1 MRGATQ
7 CARRLK
13 QVFRSLRTRLGKV
26 SRPSRGDPIT
36 QMILGIFSRDLP
48 ESKAREAL
56 DRLRGMVVDYNELR
70 VIAALELAE
79 MLGDYPDVRL
89 KCEDVSRALNSIF
102 AREHTISLDGIAELP
117 KKELRAYLDQIE
129 GLEAY
134 TRARIQLQG
143 FQRHAIPLDE
153 AMWAY
158 ARNVRIVDK
167 RCPLVEAE
175 RFLERQIPEQDAL
188 EFVALFK
195 RQAWAE
201 MGALVRKGEVE
212 RIRSVPPDRT
222 ASHMLQVASQASSAA
237 AGPPT
242 PEAAKDDRRKVAPAG
257 AAMSGAAVGG
267 KPRATTSDRDR
278 SKRKAPASPK
288 AEAKPK
294 TKPKA
299 KTRAKKKPKRKRATI
314 ARSTQETAKRKSAAT
329 RRPGQHS
336 RRTTARTKST

>member
-1 MRGATQ
+1 
-7 CARRLK
+7 
-13 QVFRSLRTRLGKV
+13 
-26 SRPSRGDPIT
+26 
-36 QMILGIFSRDLP
+36 MILGIFSRDLP

-70 VIAALELAE
+70 VIAAPELAE

-89 KCEDVSRALNSIF
+89 KCEDVSRALKSIF

-175 RFLERQIPEQDAL
+175 RFLERQIPEGDAL

-201 MGALVRKGEVE
+201 MGALVHKGEVE

-222 ASHMLQVASQASSAA
+222 ASHMLQVASQATSAA

-242 PEAAKDDRRKVAPAG
+242 PEAAKDDRTKV
-257 AAMSGAAVGG
+257 
-267 KPRATTSDRDR
+267 
-278 SKRKAPASPK
+278 APASPK
-288 AEAKPK
+288 AK
-294 TKPKA
+294 TK
-299 KTRAKKKPKRKRATI
+299 AKKKPKGERATA
-314 ARSTQETAKRKSAAT
+314 ARSTRKTAKREAT
-329 RRPGQHS
+329 AS
-336 RRTTARTKST
+336 RRSGQRSRPTTTRTKSA

>member
-13 QVFRSLRTRLGKV
+13 QVFRSLRIRLGKV

-134 TRARIQLQG
+134 TRARVQLQG

-175 RFLERQIPEQDAL
+175 RFLERRIPEQDAL

-222 ASHMLQVASQASSAA
+222 ASHMLQVASQASAA
-237 AGPPT
+237 AARPPT
-242 PEAAKDDRRKVAPAG
+242 PEAAKDDRTKVAPAG
-257 AAMSGAAVGG
+257 AARSGATVGG
-267 KPRATTSDRDR
+267 KPRRVTADRR
-278 SKRKAPASPK
+278 RPKQRALASPK
-288 AEAKPK
+288 AKAKPK
-294 TKPKA
+294 AGTRPKA
-299 KTRAKKKPKRKRATI
+299 KRQPKGKRATA
-314 ARSTQETAKRKSAAT
+314 ARTKRKTAKREAT
-329 RRPGQHS
+329 ASRRSGRRS
-336 RRTTARTKST
+336 RRTTRRTKST

>member
-56 DRLRGMVVDYNELR
+56 DLLRGMVVDYNELR

-257 AAMSGAAVGG
+257 G

-314 ARSTQETAKRKSAAT
+314 ARSTQKTAKRKSAAT

>member
-1 MRGATQ
+1 M
-7 CARRLK
+7 K

-26 SRPSRGDPIT
+26 SRPPRGDPIT

-89 KCEDVSRALNSIF
+89 KCEDVSRALKSIF

-117 KKELRAYLDQIE
+117 KKELRAYLEQIE

-153 AMWAY
+153 AMGAY

-167 RCPLVEAE
+167 RCPLAEAE

-242 PEAAKDDRRKVAPAG
+242 PEAAKDDRRKV
-257 AAMSGAAVGG
+257 AAVGG

>member
-26 SRPSRGDPIT
+26 SRPSRGDPVT

-117 KKELRAYLDQIE
+117 KKEMRAYLEQIE

-134 TRARIQLQG
+134 TRARMQLQG

-158 ARNVRIVDK
+158 ARNVGIVDK

-175 RFLERQIPEQDAL
+175 CFLERQIPEQDAL

-195 RQAWAE
+195 RHAWAE
-201 MGALVRKGEVE
+201 MGALVRRGEVE
-212 RIRSVPPDRT
+212 RIHSVPPDRT
-222 ASHMLQVASQASSAA
+222 ASHMLQVASQASAAA

-242 PEAAKDDRRKVAPAG
+242 PEAEKDDRAKVVPTDTATPT
-257 AAMSGAAVGG
+257 AAVGG
-267 KPRATTSDRDR
+267 KRGSAASHRER
-278 SKRKAPASPK
+278 SKRKAPVSPK
-288 AEAKPK
+288 AKA
-294 TKPKA
+294 KPKA
-299 KTRAKKKPKRKRATI
+299 KTEPKAKRQAKGKRATA
-314 ARSTQETAKRKSAAT
+314 ARSARKTTGRRAAAS
-329 RRPGQHS
+329 RPAGQRS
-336 RRTTARTKST
+336 RRATARTKST

>member
-1 MRGATQ
+1 M
-7 CARRLK
+7 K

-26 SRPSRGDPIT
+26 SCPSGGDPIT

-89 KCEDVSRALNSIF
+89 KCEDVSRALSSIF
-102 AREHTISLDGIAELP
+102 AREYTISLDGIAELP
-117 KKELRAYLDQIE
+117 KKEMRAYLEQIE

-134 TRARIQLQG
+134 TRARMQLQG

-167 RCPLVEAE
+167 RCPLAEAQ

-222 ASHMLQVASQASSAA
+222 ASHMLQVASQASAAA

-242 PEAAKDDRRKVAPAG
+242 PEAAKDDRRKVAPVTAAG
-257 AAMSGAAVGG
+257 SGAAVGG
-267 KPRATTSDRDR
+267 KPRPATPDRER
-278 SKRKAPASPK
+278 PKRKAPASPK
-288 AEAKPK
+288 AEAKPE

-299 KTRAKKKPKRKRATI
+299 KTRAKKKPKRKRTTI
-314 ARSTQETAKRKSAAT
+314 ARSTQKTAKRKAAAS

-336 RRTTARTKST
+336 RRTTARTKSA